1 MVEKRMD
8 ELIEII
14 NKANIDYYINDKPT
28 ISDQEYD
35 RYMEELLRLEEKYP
49 SLKRGNSPTSRVGSE
64 VISSFVKV
72 THEKPMLSLGDIFNE
87 DEIVGFD
94 ERIKKTI
101 KNPKYVAEL
110 KMDGL
115 SVSLLYEKGKLVRAA
130 TRGDGRVGED
140 ITHNA
145 KTIKDIPLTI
155 RKPIDIEVRGEIYM
169 SKASFEKL
177 NKGELI

>member
-1 MVEKRMD
+1 M
-8 ELIEII
+8 
-14 NKANIDYYINDKPT
+14 
-28 ISDQEYD
+28 
-35 RYMEELLRLEEKYP
+35 
-49 SLKRGNSPTSRVGSE
+49 
-64 VISSFVKV
+64 
-72 THEKPMLSLGDIFNE
+72 
-87 DEIVGFD
+87 
-94 ERIKKTI
+94 
-101 KNPKYVAEL
+101 AEL

-115 SVSLLYEKGKLVRAA
+115 SVSLLYEKGRLVRAA

-177 NKGELI
+177 NSEGAGFANPRNAAAGSVRQLDSSVAAKRNLSCFIYH